1 MIGLDGRPEIIGEG
15 ADAMLVPMERHG
27 VKVMSMGFLVDAD
40 TPVIWRGPMIGQAVT
55 EASLL
60 RDHLA
65 TLPDGGR
72 RVGELLVA
80 DIGRLRALVDDLE
93 TIAAAARQLF
103 PVAEPPDELWKQI
116 EMAIQDEE
124 GSSGQG

>member
-1 MIGLDGRPEIIGEG
+1 MTGDPKILTCAEFQD
-15 ADAMLVPMERHG
+15 
-27 VKVMSMGFLVDAD
+27 
-40 TPVIWRGPMIGQAVT
+40 Q
-55 EASLL
+55 
-60 RDHLA
+60 
-65 TLPDGGR
+65 LPDLSGS
-72 RVGELLVA
+72 GENIAAHPHIQSCALC
-80 DIGRLRALVDDLE
+80 RALVDDLE